1 MRAPN
6 RPAGHFSKQ
15 ETAAKVGVCT
25 RTLDR
30 RRALEGVLPRVLKV
44 GKRLWFP
51 ERDVEAY
58 IKLTRERGYV

>member
-1 MRAPN
+1 MSAPN
-6 RPAGHFSKQ
+6 RPAGHYSKQ
-15 ETAAKVGVCT
+15 EAAAMLGVCA

-30 RRALEGVLPRVLKV
+30 RRELEGVLPRVLKA
-44 GKRLWFP
+44 GRSLWFP